1 MFNIGIRV
9 DADNFTTETQAVVS
23 DLQQVLNKNGIT
35 VPVELNNATLKEM
48 DQFIQ
53 SIGGSMKITKDA
65 LTGFIENISVNVP
78 KANGQI
84 LSLNQG
90 VQAVSSTVTNL
101 SGVTQQVFSHFETT
115 DITTTM
121 NGMNT
126 SLERA
131 KELQSD
137 ILKLYKQRV
146 DLEHQM
152 ATALVQGDSKQQ
164 ASLQAKLTKNE
175 SLDGMYR
182 EQLAYLQQQAN
193 AQGVQINLW
202 DKINTTASQID
213 GNTASWTRTLTQ
225 SGQDAIALAQN
236 LNQSKKVLNDFANTY
251 QRAMSTDGTK
261 GQMLTQDLN
270 NMRAQVDAVINAMT
284 NLGATVDST
293 GAHYQGNITAVQD
306 LCNEYNKIT
315 RQLQEF
321 NAQKQDQQDD
331 KQKIEQTVQAYK
343 AYRDQLDRIN
353 ELKKKNATGVDMK
366 AEQQQLDALKTSYKN
381 LEQQTLSNGEAVYKN
396 TQYNRDKNQ
405 ITRDSIQAQKELNVT
420 LQDNSL
426 QNLIADT
433 IMYKLSLQSL
443 LEVIKSVVSET
454 LSLNDSM
461 TQIRL
466 VTQGSAESTK
476 ALMSDYSEIAK
487 QLGTTTSAVAES
499 ATEWL
504 RQGNTVEETSEL
516 VKASTTLS
524 VIGAMQASDATTALT
539 ASLNGY
545 NMEAK
550 DAMKIVDQLTTLDLR
565 YATSSGDIATAMSKV
580 ASSAS
585 QAGVPLE
592 RMEAII
598 TVTAD
603 QTQQAAET
611 IGRAWNSILQ
621 RMNKISA
628 GKDISDTGMALNDVD
643 KALKTVRISL
653 RDENGIIKDSAGLL
667 DEIAA
672 KWDTWNRNQQNQI
685 STAVAGTNQANVFRA
700 TISDYK
706 EVLEATTI
714 AENAN
719 GSATERMAIYTES
732 LTAKINKFKTTWIGL
747 VNDLNLDSLIGL
759 VVDLGTE
766 LLEVL
771 NLLLNKIPVLSTALK
786 GIITAQGINILAGGI
801 IKAIQRVTGTEG
813 IRGLLS
819 GLVNLETKIPVVGI
833 AVQDLGGELSAFASL
848 VGGEF
853 TAAFTAAGGG
863 LSGFIAGL
871 GALKTAAL
879 TLVGPVGVAIAVAS
893 AFGVAAY
900 AAYKNIFSLEAR
912 MSKAQDEV
920 DKANKNLDETNSEI
934 DELNSQIQEIND
946 KDSLTYTDQ
955 KELDNLNEQLDVL
968 KEIKKTQEEIA
979 KTKNDALL
987 STKQEEFSGKYS
999 SSDTVDNYQQG
1010 FKIFGN
1016 YGAVQNSSDINEL
1029 IGAYKQLNV
1038 EKQGL
1043 VVTNTKLAESEG
1055 NNADEIKNNNAQ
1067 YENYSHIQDIIKTN
1081 LLEQKSSI
1089 LQDMAVLQQL
1099 GDTSSDVYKDMQAQ
1113 LDMIN
1118 SILDP
1123 QEFEKK
1129 LIDRVVD
1136 TDKVQSQLD
1145 EFKSQVD
1152 GTAKYVTGTVNGVLG
1167 EIPDRTD
1174 EIMQQTIDGAL
1185 EKIMADSKLRDAAE
1199 QAFGIDLSTL
1209 DGYIRLKEIL
1219 SNDIPQAF
1227 STAIDAANGVGNTLT
1242 TNAALVT
1249 QYASDVEE
1257 LAEKQKILNTAYTE
1271 MKSSGELT
1279 YSTVQSLIKQ
1289 APELANAIE
1298 IQDGKMR
1305 INVNTLRDLSDQYY
1319 DTKIASYES
1328 QIEMTGITVEQA
1340 TQRVKAYEV
1349 EMNAI
1354 AKLRAEMLKKDQEN
1368 WDANDWAQ
1376 WRGMQ
1381 QTEYYYNKEYAD
1393 DLNVYNLQKE
1403 IDALN
1408 KLKQK
1413 GLSYTSKGTGT
1424 GTGTKTDPEKEAY
1437 DLKKSELGVLQDQ
1450 LELQKS
1456 ILEQSK
1462 KEKEQK
1468 KKGLEI
1474 QKSELE
1480 LQKQE
1485 KEQQLEIIKDAEDGI
1500 DDIIELIKKMTKQDY
1515 ENLKTKL
1522 TEVKDYIGDF
1532 KDALDD
1538 VKDTYDGIVDDA
1550 KDKLKAEKEA
1560 VDNQKKLEDGAKS
1573 IAEIQAQL
1581 AEIQYDDS
1589 ADAQAKRLELT
1600 ASLNEKQQD
1609 LEDEM
1614 KDQAYN
1620 AATDALDKTKDKV
1633 DNIFDAIGDILDA
1646 SQDVIEDYVNYISD
1660 TLESEGNLYKAAVE
1674 QFNDTSE
1681 GAREELQNRL
1691 LAWNNE
1697 YGSSIDK
1704 DVTEPWNK
1712 AVEAVEKYKEA
1723 VGSADID
1730 SIRQWLG
1737 NKDIDINASI
1747 KLDEQKIDGL
1757 DNQIDQIK
1765 IDMDKV
1771 DQTITQF
1778 EQAITQVKNALKQLD
1793 IDYNKKENAES
1804 AGTTDPTKTGTEYA
1818 YSLMQ
1823 KLLKESGVDT
1833 SELPA
1838 TWQEFVNALNVVT
1851 ETATNTGEA
1860 LDDLGDQA
1868 KQTGTQVEQEG
1879 DAHQEAAPKVDE
1891 ATQKVEQTEPP
1902 MEELEQ
1908 SAQGA
1913 AGALSGVEQAAT
1925 TGSTGSKFD
1934 IGKAAQFLIGGNWND
1949 FVQNFATKAISKYL
1963 PKLIKAGIGMIGKLH
1978 DGTDEVKKSNSWL
1991 DKMLGLGQ
1999 DETARI
2005 LKVGEAV
2012 VPDYANDA
2020 IQNMDSTAIH
2030 PTVTAPN
2037 TSNIKT
2043 TNNSELNIDM
2053 GDLDISG
2060 IDTTELRNELESI
2073 KKESANQVYSTLY
2086 RYIKV
2091 GGYRNVRNRYN

>member
-1 MFNIGIRV
+1 M
-9 DADNFTTETQAVVS
+9 
-23 DLQQVLNKNGIT
+23 
-35 VPVELNNATLKEM
+35 
-48 DQFIQ
+48 
-53 SIGGSMKITKDA
+53 
-65 LTGFIENISVNVP
+65 
-78 KANGQI
+78 
-84 LSLNQG
+84 
-90 VQAVSSTVTNL
+90 
-101 SGVTQQVFSHFETT
+101 
-115 DITTTM
+115 
-121 NGMNT
+121 
-126 SLERA
+126 
-131 KELQSD
+131 
-137 ILKLYKQRV
+137 
-146 DLEHQM
+146 
-152 ATALVQGDSKQQ
+152 
-164 ASLQAKLTKNE
+164 
-175 SLDGMYR
+175 
-182 EQLAYLQQQAN
+182 
-193 AQGVQINLW
+193 
-202 DKINTTASQID
+202 
-213 GNTASWTRTLTQ
+213 
-225 SGQDAIALAQN
+225 
-236 LNQSKKVLNDFANTY
+236 
-251 QRAMSTDGTK
+251 
-261 GQMLTQDLN
+261 
-270 NMRAQVDAVINAMT
+270 
-284 NLGATVDST
+284 
-293 GAHYQGNITAVQD
+293 
-306 LCNEYNKIT
+306 
-315 RQLQEF
+315 
-321 NAQKQDQQDD
+321 
-331 KQKIEQTVQAYK
+331 
-343 AYRDQLDRIN
+343 
-353 ELKKKNATGVDMK
+353 
-366 AEQQQLDALKTSYKN
+366 
-381 LEQQTLSNGEAVYKN
+381 
-396 TQYNRDKNQ
+396 
-405 ITRDSIQAQKELNVT
+405 
-420 LQDNSL
+420 
-426 QNLIADT
+426 
-433 IMYKLSLQSL
+433 
-443 LEVIKSVVSET
+443 
-454 LSLNDSM
+454 
-461 TQIRL
+461 
-466 VTQGSAESTK
+466 
-476 ALMSDYSEIAK
+476 
-487 QLGTTTSAVAES
+487 
-499 ATEWL
+499 
-504 RQGNTVEETSEL
+504 
-516 VKASTTLS
+516 
-524 VIGAMQASDATTALT
+524 
-539 ASLNGY
+539 
-545 NMEAK
+545 
-550 DAMKIVDQLTTLDLR
+550 
-565 YATSSGDIATAMSKV
+565 
-580 ASSAS
+580 
-585 QAGVPLE
+585 
-592 RMEAII
+592 
-598 TVTAD
+598 
-603 QTQQAAET
+603 
-611 IGRAWNSILQ
+611 
-621 RMNKISA
+621 
-628 GKDISDTGMALNDVD
+628 
-643 KALKTVRISL
+643 
-653 RDENGIIKDSAGLL
+653 
-667 DEIAA
+667 
-672 KWDTWNRNQQNQI
+672 
-685 STAVAGTNQANVFRA
+685 TNQANVFRA

-732 LTAKINKFKTTWIGL
+732 LSAKINKFKTTWTEL

-759 VVDLGTE
+759 VVDLGTR
-766 LLEVL
+766 LLEIL
-771 NLLLNKIPVLSTALK
+771 NLLLNKIPVLSTVLK
-786 GIITAQGINILAGGI
+786 NIITIQGINILAGGI
-801 IKAIQRVTGTEG
+801 LKAIQKVAGKEG
-813 IRGLLS
+813 IMSLLS
-819 GLVNLETKIPVVGI
+819 GLVNLETKIPAVGI
-833 AVQDLGGELSAFASL
+833 TVQDLGGELSAFASL

-863 LSGFIAGL
+863 LSGFVAGL
-871 GALKTAAL
+871 GALKTAVL
-879 TLVGPVGVAIAVAS
+879 TLVGPVGVAIAAVS
-893 AFGVAAY
+893 AVGVAAY
-900 AAYKNIFSLEAR
+900 AVYKNVFSLEAR
-912 MSKAQDEV
+912 MKKAQDDV
-920 DKANKNLDETNSEI
+920 DEANKDLDETNSKI

-946 KDSLTYTDQ
+946 KDNLTYTDQ

-968 KEIKKTQEEIA
+968 KEIKKTQEGILEE
-979 KTKNDALL
+979 KNKALL
-987 STKQEEFSGKYS
+987 GTKQEEFGKKYATGGTLDEYKASYS
-999 SSDTVDNYQQG
+999 LGNNV
-1010 FKIFGN
+1010 GN
-1016 YGAVQNSSDINEL
+1016 YLAAEDSDDINQL
-1029 IGAYKQLNV
+1029 VAAYQNLET
-1038 EKQGL
+1038 EK
-1043 VVTNTKLAESEG
+1043 KSLAESNRILAQSEED
-1055 NNADEIKNNNAQ
+1055 NSAQISKNT
-1067 YENYSHIQDIIKTN
+1067 ELYSGLDTEQGKIKTN
-1081 LLEQKSSI
+1081 LLEQKEQL
-1089 LQDMAVLQQL
+1089 LQDIATLEDL
-1099 GDTSSDVYKDMQAQ
+1099 GDTSSTVYTDMVAK
-1113 LDMIN
+1113 LDLIN
-1118 SILDP
+1118 AALDP
-1123 QEFEKK
+1123 QTFEKN
-1129 LIDRVVD
+1129 LIDKVVD

-1145 EFKSQVD
+1145 EFKAQVD
-1152 GTAKYVTGTVNGVLG
+1152 GTAKYVTGTVDGVLG

-1174 EIMQQTIDGAL
+1174 EVMQEAIDNAL
-1185 EKIMADSKLRDAAE
+1185 NRIMADSNLR
-1199 QAFGIDLSTL
+1199 QAVEEAFDIDLSTL
-1209 DGYIRLKEIL
+1209 DGYIKLKEIL

-1271 MKSSGELT
+1271 MKNNGELT

-1305 INVNTLRDLSDQYY
+1305 ININTLRDLSDQYY

-1340 TQRVKAYEV
+1340 TERVKAYQI

-1408 KLKQK
+1408 KLKQQ
-1413 GLSYTSKGTGT
+1413 GLSDTSKGSKKS
-1424 GTGTKTDPEKEAY
+1424 TGTKTDPEKEAY

-1456 ILEQSK
+1456 ILEQAK
-1462 KEKEQK
+1462 KEKEQE

-1480 LQKQE
+1480 LQKQK
-1485 KEQQLEIIKDAEDGI
+1485 KEQQLEIIEDAEDGI

-1538 VKDTYDGIVDDA
+1538 VKDTYDDIVDDA

-1560 VDNQKKLEDGAKS
+1560 ADNQKKLEEGAKS

-1614 KDQAYN
+1614 KDQAYD

-1633 DNIFDAIGDILDA
+1633 DDIFDAVGEILDA
-1646 SQDVIEDYVNYISD
+1646 SQDAIEDYVNYISD
-1660 TLESEGNLYKAAVE
+1660 TLESEGNLYKAAVA

-1712 AVEAVEKYKEA
+1712 AIEAVEKYKEA

-1737 NKDIDINASI
+1737 NKDVDINASI
-1747 KLDEQKIDGL
+1747 KLDEQSIDAL
-1757 DNQIDQIK
+1757 DNQIDQIS

-1771 DQTITQF
+1771 DQQITQF

-1793 IDYNKKENAES
+1793 IDYNKRENAES

-1818 YSLMQ
+1818 YGLMQ

-1833 SELPA
+1833 STLPA

-1851 ETATNTGEA
+1851 ETATTTGKA
-1860 LDDLGDQA
+1860 LGDLGDQA
-1868 KQTGTQVEQEG
+1868 EQTGTQVEEEG
-1879 DAHQEAAPKVDE
+1879 DAHQDAAPKVDE

-1902 MEELEQ
+1902 MEDLEQ
-1908 SAQGA
+1908 SASGA

-1925 TGSTGSKFD
+1925 TGGTGSGFD
-1934 IGKAAQFLIGGNWND
+1934 VGKAAQFLIGGDWES
-1949 FVQNFATKAISKYL
+1949 FMGNFATKAISKYL
-1963 PKLIKAGIGMIGKLH
+1963 PKLIKAGISAIGKLH
-1978 DGTDEVKKSNSWL
+1978 NGTDEVKKSDSWL

-2012 VPDYANDA
+2012 IPDYANDA
-2020 IQNMDSTAIH
+2020 VQSMDSSAIR

-2053 GDLDISG
+2053 GNLDISG